1 MNSNLQMTLIILML
15 AAVAVCAVIVTRKYL
30 NSKESVQ
37 YITVPV
43 QRVAVPMKEEQKQR
57 VRIKG
62 FAPMTA

>member
-1 MNSNLQMTLIILML
+1 ML